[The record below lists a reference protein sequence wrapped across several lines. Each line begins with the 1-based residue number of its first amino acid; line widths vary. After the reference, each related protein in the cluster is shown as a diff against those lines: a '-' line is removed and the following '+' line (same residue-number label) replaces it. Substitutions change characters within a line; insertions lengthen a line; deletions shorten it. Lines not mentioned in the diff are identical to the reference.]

1 MDVDAILA
9 DLKAERKRLEA
20 ERERLDRAIQTLLGL
35 QPEAQTCSLCGK
47 RFKNPAYRLR
57 HERRFH
63 PLEAEPRKPQRPRGR
78 PRTVPGAGPAPV
90 ATGKPNG
97 ALEDLP
103 LDVRPR
109 TRGTLVKCMDCR
121 EERTFDS
128 LEALNLHR
136 AKEHGWQRG
145 GKAVPAGTG

>member
-20 ERERLDRAIQTLLGL
+20 ERERLDRAIQALLDL

-47 RFKNPAYRLR
+47 HFKNPAYRLR
-57 HERRFH
+57 HQRRFH
-63 PLEAEPRKPQRPRGR
+63 PQEAEPRKPQRPRGR
-78 PRTVPGAGPAPV
+78 PR
-90 ATGKPNG
+90 KPNG

-109 TRGTLVKCMDCR
+109 TGGAMVKCMDCR
-121 EERTFDS
+121 QEQAFDS